1 MGKEN
6 SPQTIDAYIELADPA
21 VREILCEIRAVIN
34 ANTPTADEC
43 MSYEMP
49 AFKHTRPFIYFA
61 AFKKHIGVYPPV
73 TNNESLILELLK
85 YRNEKGNLSFPLKEP
100 IPYKLIGQV
109 AKALYKQYA
118 K

>member
-1 MGKEN
+1 MEKEN
-6 SPQTIDAYIELADPA
+6 SPQTIDEYIDLADPH
-21 VREILCEIRAVIN
+21 VREILREIRKTIQ
-34 ANTPTADEC
+34 ANIPTADEC
-43 MSYEMP
+43 ISYKMP

-73 TNNESLILELLK
+73 TNDESLILELSK

-109 AKALYKQYA
+109 AKALHKQYV